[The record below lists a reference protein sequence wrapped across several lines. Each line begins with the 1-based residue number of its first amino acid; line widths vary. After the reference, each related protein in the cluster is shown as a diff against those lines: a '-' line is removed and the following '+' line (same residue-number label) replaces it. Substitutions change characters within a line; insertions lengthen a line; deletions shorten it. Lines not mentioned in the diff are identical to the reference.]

1 MAENRLKDWVERVE
15 KTHTTARADKARHVL
30 KVVHVFRRLGFW
42 HSTGDLQITCF
53 SAGRNLMRKL
63 LLVAWLAGSI
73 AQADVAFADE
83 SSTIAAAPL
92 ATRAKRKVDVSK
104 IYGKIMYVDSFPDYK
119 VQIVNSFPNL
129 KVQVVKSF
137 PDKPGKWKIV
147 NSFPDYKIQLVNS
160 FPDFTVQYVTS
171 FPGVP

>member
-1 MAENRLKDWVERVE
+1 MHKL
-15 KTHTTARADKARHVL
+15 VL
-30 KVVHVFRRLGFW
+30 VVV
-42 HSTGDLQITCF
+42 
-53 SAGRNLMRKL
+53 
-63 LLVAWLAGSI
+63 LVAWLTGPV
-73 AQADVAFADE
+73 AQIDVSFADE
-83 SSTIAAAPL
+83 PSTIAAAPL
-92 ATRAKRKVDVSK
+92 ATRAKLKVDVSK

-147 NSFPDYKIQLVNS
+147 NSFPDYKIQIVNS
-160 FPDFTVQYVTS
+160 FPDFTVQYVKS

>member
-1 MAENRLKDWVERVE
+1 ML
-15 KTHTTARADKARHVL
+15 
-30 KVVHVFRRLGFW
+30 VVVVTL
-42 HSTGDLQITCF
+42 
-53 SAGRNLMRKL
+53 
-63 LLVAWLAGSI
+63 LAGSV
-73 AQADVAFADE
+73 AQTDTSFADE
-83 SSTIAAAPL
+83 SSTMAAAPPVS
-92 ATRAKRKVDVSK
+92 RARLKADVSK

-147 NSFPDYKIQLVNS
+147 NSFPDYKIQIVNS
-160 FPDFTVQYVTS
+160 FPDFTVQYVKS